1 MINCPGIGARPRRAV
16 GANPSTKSARKIRSA
31 VADPPTDSSR
41 SQPNPLG
48 GLRRK
53 APLWLFFLPPRPRAR
68 QKKKSIKTTHLS
80 LKAPNLF
87 TFTPSP
93 TIVTAAPARCPRRP
107 AHSRA
112 GHCFFFHVVSIILL
126 SRRARTKRTSIHLS
140 LHRMTTNTTLSSF
153 PNRIDHE
160 EIMTVRSLS

>member
-1 MINCPGIGARPRRAV
+1 MINCPGIGARPHCAV
-16 GANPSTKSARKIRSA
+16 GANPSTKSSRKIRSA

-48 GLRRK
+48 GLRRR
-53 APLWLFFLPPRPRAR
+53 APLWLFFSAS
-68 QKKKSIKTTHLS
+68 QAQGAAEKKSIKTTHLS

-107 AHSRA
+107 AQSRA
-112 GHCFFFHVVSIILL
+112 GHCFFFHVVSIILF
-126 SRRARTKRTSIHLS
+126 SRRARTKRNSIHLS